1 MGASVGGLIAPGV
14 VGRAAGGVL
23 GQAAGH
29 IIDKISGHGDYVV
42 TKNTFLK
49 SAPVPSFGKG
59 CVRIQHREF
68 VANIASSTAFA
79 LKYWTINPGNPELCP
94 WLANIASN
102 FEMYKFHGLIF
113 EYVSQAGDALSSTNT
128 NLGKVVMAT
137 NYNVT
142 DPNYINEQEMYA
154 TEFSNS
160 GKPSEN
166 LIHAIEC
173 EPAENPLKLYYVA
186 TSNAIPGDARFYHM
200 GRFQLATNAS
210 QGAFPIGELWVS
222 YDVSLCKPSI
232 QNSIQGL
239 DLRAGKWTLEDYSS
253 GGATGIFRH
262 PGNFLARNGSN
273 VVIDNPDENTIE
285 FAPDITEGRFLV
297 QMTWIGSSGAT
308 INAGTI
314 TPSLCT
320 LVTGFYNNG
329 AYTIMCVPT
338 AGGTQ
343 TSMSI
348 LFAVDINAPGTSTAK
363 LVFSGQTI
371 PASLTNFDMVITQ
384 IPSDMSGSSS

>member
-1 MGASVGGLIAPGV
+1 MVRSIRPPKNYCSVPAPN
-14 VGRAAGGVL
+14 
-23 GQAAGH
+23 Q
-29 IIDKISGHGDYVV
+29 
-42 TKNTFLK
+42 
-49 SAPVPSFGKG
+49 SA
-59 CVRIQHREF
+59 
-68 VANIASSTAFA
+68 
-79 LKYWTINPGNPELCP
+79 W
-94 WLANIASN
+94 W
-102 FEMYKFHGLIF
+102 
-113 EYVSQAGDALSSTNT
+113 
-128 NLGKVVMAT
+128 
-137 NYNVT
+137 
-142 DPNYINEQEMYA
+142 
-154 TEFSNS
+154 
-160 GKPSEN
+160 
-166 LIHAIEC
+166 
-173 EPAENPLKLYYVA
+173 
-186 TSNAIPGDARFYHM
+186 
-200 GRFQLATNAS
+200 
-210 QGAFPIGELWVS
+210 
-222 YDVSLCKPSI
+222 
-232 QNSIQGL
+232 
-239 DLRAGKWTLEDYSS
+239 AGKWTLEDYSS